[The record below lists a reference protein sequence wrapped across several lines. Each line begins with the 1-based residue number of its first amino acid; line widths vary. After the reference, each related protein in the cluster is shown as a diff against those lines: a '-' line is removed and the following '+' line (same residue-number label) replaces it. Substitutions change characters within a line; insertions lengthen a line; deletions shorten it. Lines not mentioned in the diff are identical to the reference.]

1 MFDFLRPLSN
11 LTSLLTSHP
20 SESVRHLPTGTGA
33 VRVDL
38 PGNAQLVYVRDAATM
53 RALAND
59 RALDRGPG
67 VNLLRS
73 VFGPDTL
80 FLMPHCKT
88 HQRRTGEFN
97 KLLNQAN
104 VEALTPRIAAHASES
119 VEAVREAVTQE
130 PTRAVDLQDVILRYL
145 FDVGALAIT
154 GEDVDLS
161 SEVAVF
167 RRGVDAL
174 HREATSMFKTALA
187 ANAPATAGYM
197 AKGAR
202 KAAGEFQEAGRRM
215 LVAGAGRHGLT
226 DTLALRTLKR
236 HQIDPA
242 GVNAS
247 TVFPTKALN
256 EVTMN
261 LAASLFTTGNLIERT
276 LDHFQRHPEALSLL
290 RQEIRE
296 DFPDGVGSLT
306 QLRNCPTL
314 QRLVPAM
321 LTHSPVGIVSR
332 DVVAPTSFT
341 DVDGT
346 THRVKPGDAVVFDVE
361 GMQERHRPGVEK
373 ELAEEGLSTLALMN
387 QRHDDVMQAFF
398 HGPNRCPGRFLAVA
412 DSVLFLIPML
422 AAFDIRWV
430 DRDRPLERGIV
441 NRLSGSS
448 LARLTPKTPKTLKT
462 PTDARASTPATP
474 RPSPTDAP
482 ALNPP

>member
-20 SESVRHLPTGTGA
+20 SESVRHLPTGSGA

-38 PGNAQLVYVRDAATM
+38 PGNAQLVYVRDVATM
-53 RALAND
+53 RTLASD

-80 FLMPHCKT
+80 FLMPHGKS
-88 HQRRTGEFN
+88 HQRRAGEFN
-97 KLLNQAN
+97 KLLNQAH
-104 VEALTPRIAAHASES
+104 VEALTPRIAAHAGES
-119 VEAVREAVTQE
+119 VEAVREAVTRE
-130 PTRAVDLQDVILRYL
+130 PARAVDMQDVILRYL

-154 GEDVDLS
+154 GEDVDLA

-174 HREATSMFKTALA
+174 HREAASMIKTALA

-197 AKGAR
+197 AKEAR
-202 KAAGEFQEAGRRM
+202 RAAGEFQEAGRRM
-215 LVAGAGRHGLT
+215 LVAGAGRHDLA

-242 GVNAS
+242 GVDDS
-247 TVFPTKALN
+247 TVFPTEALN

-276 LDHFQRHPEALSLL
+276 LDHFQRHPQELRLL
-290 RQEIRE
+290 RDRIRA
-296 DFPDGVGSLT
+296 DFPDGVASLT

-314 QRLVPAM
+314 QMLVPAM
-321 LTHSPVGIVSR
+321 LSHSPVGIVSR

-346 THRVKPGDAVVFDVE
+346 RHRLRPGDAVIFDVE
-361 GMQERHRPGVEK
+361 GMQEGHRAEVAH
-373 ELAEEGLSTLALMN
+373 ELAQDGQPTLELLN
-387 QRHDDVMQAFF
+387 QRHDDVMQTFF

-412 DSVLFLIPML
+412 DSLLFLIPML
-422 AAFDIRWV
+422 ATFDSRWV
-430 DRDRPLERGIV
+430 DHDRPLERGIV
-441 NRLSGSS
+441 NRLAGSS
-448 LARLTPKTPKTLKT
+448 LARLTPTG
-462 PTDARASTPATP
+462 AGASTPGTSG
-474 RPSPTDAP
+474 RTSPAAP